1 MEKNETVGK
10 NVSGF
15 ETKGEEVRVIMYVR
29 VKCLGG
35 EMKERK
41 EEVR

>member
-1 MEKNETVGK
+1 
-10 NVSGF
+10 
-15 ETKGEEVRVIMYVR
+15 MYVR

-41 EEVR
+41 EEVRWGDENNKKLDRDETVICGE